1 MKLDEKIFNEM
12 INIDV
17 NKLVITEQNFDDWT
31 IFGALANGFDESIKK
46 ENINEDI
53 WMAFQSGITFE
64 LINTSGVLYQA
75 LLKYYKTEEQ
85 LLKKV
90 RGSIFIKIKNE
101 KFLIWHHGDF
111 GYDFI
116 DSDLLNG
123 NGNGMTKK
131 EFLEI
136 INK

>member
-64 LINTSGVLYQA
+64 LINTNGVLYQA

-85 LLKKV
+85 LLKK
-90 RGSIFIKIKNE
+90 S
-101 KFLIWHHGDF
+101 
-111 GYDFI
+111 
-116 DSDLLNG
+116 
-123 NGNGMTKK
+123 
-131 EFLEI
+131 
-136 INK
+136 